1 MEVAGVDCLAPGDRL
16 SHGGDGFLADSLM
29 AAGGKEARLAV
40 STGGRPWV
48 LALAGTLAQAGHH
61 RVTGSTSFLFLHI
74 SFLQTGIFADQG
86 YFSEV
91 ADVRNHLKYWK
102 MKVVGDTRGRF

>member
-1 MEVAGVDCLAPGDRL
+1 
-16 SHGGDGFLADSLM
+16 M